1 MEIQEERVM
10 FVLCTVSCW
19 DLFFEEGLWAHQNRQ
34 NSQAAAYKI
43 QKKCFLCRPWNTPG
57 NTELLAHSCGIHG
70 GKLAKLQSHSIT
82 TSGSIWEKTIFY
94 LRYASLGVCIADKA
108 SPLISVAIS

>member
-19 DLFFEEGLWAHQNRQ
+19 DLFLKRDYGHTKTDKIHRQ
-34 NSQAAAYKI
+34 LHTKYKRNAFCAAPGTRQVT
-43 QKKCFLCRPWNTPG
+43 QK
-57 NTELLAHSCGIHG
+57 LLAHSCGIHG

-82 TSGSIWEKTIFY
+82 TSGSIREKTISY

-108 SPLISVAIS
+108 SPLISIAIS